1 MASLSKGGMLAAI
14 LALLAAL
21 GGCAASTTSQVA
33 QPYGHFYS
41 ATELSSVSLKPGQ
54 HVAVLLGR
62 NAAATLDY
70 LQRHREVP
78 PSVPGAS
85 RAVQGATLNSGSQA
99 YGWLAQSLAQTFAEV
114 TFYDDLD
121 TLLADRPDVIV
132 LLDAQSRLASAT
144 SPDIET
150 QVVARFYDDQLTY
163 IGRAEGQAREALP
176 SDTANVGRQLQVEQ
190 NVQADALRSFDASLK
205 ALVKG

>member
-1 MASLSKGGMLAAI
+1 MASISKGGMLAAI

-21 GGCAASTTSQVA
+21 GGCAASATSQVA

-78 PSVPGAS
+78 SSVPGAS
-85 RAVQGATLNSGSQA
+85 RAVQVATLNSGSQA
-99 YGWLAQSLAQTFAEV
+99 YGW
-114 TFYDDLD
+114 
-121 TLLADRPDVIV
+121 P
-132 LLDAQSRLASAT
+132 SRWRKP
-144 SPDIET
+144 SP
-150 QVVARFYDDQLTY
+150 RS
-163 IGRAEGQAREALP
+163 P
-176 SDTANVGRQLQVEQ
+176 STTIWTPCSPIAPT
-190 NVQADALRSFDASLK
+190 
-205 ALVKG
+205 